1 MSRFKFSILFGI
13 LLIFS
18 HNAYSEYFA
27 VEGKITA
34 MIYEKGWFANS
45 WRSTSIDGL
54 YFGNEKKPQP
64 LPRNFKAKAV
74 TFYGSKSSRKGS
86 CRVEYRYLK
95 GVWYWRKDWDVGKGK
110 PFKREDYLKFDCM
123 KY

>member
-1 MSRFKFSILFGI
+1 MYKLKLSIL
-13 LLIFS
+13 LCLIFIFS
-18 HNAYSEYFA
+18 QKAYSEYFT
-27 VEGKITA
+27 VQGEIKA
-34 MIYEKGWFANS
+34 MIYEKGLFANS
-45 WRSTSIDGL
+45 WRPTSIDGL
-54 YFGNEKKPQP
+54 YFGNEKEPRP
-64 LPRNFKAKAV
+64 LPRNFKAKVV
-74 TFYGSKSSRKGS
+74 TFFGSKSSRKGS